1 MCLVTAVHNRETVA
15 AGERTRRKMKEIPSV
30 QMIFRKDLGM
40 PVSKLRI
47 SPVTGCFR
55 VRVLA

>member
-1 MCLVTAVHNRETVA
+1 MTAVHNPKTVA
-15 AGERTRRKMKEIPSV
+15 AGERTRRKMKGIPSV